1 MVKFKSS
8 VGSNNGMTSH
18 FLVDNDT
25 EATEPSTHN
34 DLLDDIT
41 DMLDDLYAK
50 ATKGNI
56 YLDDIMVSAAH
67 TSIPK
72 GIDASQLSKI

>member
-1 MVKFKSS
+1 MV
-8 VGSNNGMTSH
+8 N
-18 FLVDNDT
+18 NDT
-25 EATEPSTHN
+25 EATEPSTDN

-56 YLDDIMVSAAH
+56 YLDDIIVSADHARR
-67 TSIPK
+67 PK
-72 GIDASQLSKI
+72 GIDAFHLSKSEESA